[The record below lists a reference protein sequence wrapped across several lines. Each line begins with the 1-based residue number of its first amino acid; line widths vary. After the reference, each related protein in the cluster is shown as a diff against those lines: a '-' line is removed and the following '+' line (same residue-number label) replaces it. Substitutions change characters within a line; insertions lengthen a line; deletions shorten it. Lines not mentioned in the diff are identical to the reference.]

1 MKPDM
6 NSATQTI
13 LTVDDEPFVRKLI
26 CTFLERAGFR
36 VLEAN
41 GAAQALEIFTA
52 QPEIAAVLTDI
63 RMPGMDGNELARKLI
78 DLRPALPLA
87 FVSAF
92 ETDREED
99 LQNYP
104 ALVKPFTC
112 DQLLERVTSLLS
124 CPAFG

>member
-1 MKPDM
+1 M

-36 VLEAN
+36 VLEAD

-63 RMPGMDGNELARKLI
+63 RMPGMDGNALARKLI

-112 DQLLERVTSLLS
+112 DQLLARVTSLLS
-124 CPAFG
+124 CPAVG